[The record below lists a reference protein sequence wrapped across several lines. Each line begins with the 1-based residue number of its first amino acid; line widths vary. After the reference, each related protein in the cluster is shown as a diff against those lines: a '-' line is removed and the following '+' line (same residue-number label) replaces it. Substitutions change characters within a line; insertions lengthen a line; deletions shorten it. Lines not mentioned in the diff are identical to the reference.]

1 VALSELKHMLIGT
14 IGMRVRYGELT
25 KVCTYKSLEEDS
37 IPSNNNKNKWINKTS
52 LPQPPK

>member
-1 VALSELKHMLIGT
+1 MALSESKHMLIGT

-52 LPQPPK
+52 PPQPPK